1 MAWRMENLVLQ
12 NWRTTQKQSNGRATI
27 GQDLPHRPFAT
38 RWLVLPVQ
46 FQPSIEE
53 RRSRRATIRTRFWAD
68 RSVSK
73 R

>member
-27 GQDLPHRPFAT
+27 GQDLPHR
-38 RWLVLPVQ
+38 LLPVQ